1 MMMPNRVILSGLV
14 QDREQ
19 RLSSRPARPAAA
31 PGVLRVRIGHALIV
45 AGSIVSGERVERP
58 ARPQELSRA
67 A

>member
-19 RLSSRPARPAAA
+19 RLSGRPARPAAA
-31 PGVLRVRIGHALIV
+31 PGGLRVRIGHALIV

-58 ARPQELSRA
+58 ARSHELSRA